1 MNRPLELKHHLRV
14 TEPWSEKKIFCI
26 DIGDIWALRLQTGLV
41 YLNLWSVL
49 LPFHMTLLI
58 KTGGLKRWKKKKTD
72 VVALHKARVAQKKEF
87 SRKRCRPR
95 VAAAA
100 CEGFWYR
107 VIEALLPGSE
117 GGRRLT
123 AQILFGYVSV
133 CVWKTDEMVLFERR
147 SLD

>member
-1 MNRPLELKHHLRV
+1 MGPQTSNRFGLFELVVCFTSLSHDSSHK
-14 TEPWSEKKIFCI
+14 
-26 DIGDIWALRLQTGLV
+26 D
-41 YLNLWSVL
+41 
-49 LPFHMTLLI
+49 
-58 KTGGLKRWKKKKTD
+58 GGLKKMEKKKTD